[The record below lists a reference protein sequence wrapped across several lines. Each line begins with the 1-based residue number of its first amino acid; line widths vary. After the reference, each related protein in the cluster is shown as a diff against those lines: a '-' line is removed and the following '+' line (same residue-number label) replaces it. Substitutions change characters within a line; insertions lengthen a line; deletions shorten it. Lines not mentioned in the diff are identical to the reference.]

1 MKKVGFLLIVLA
13 ALVCFV
19 SCGGGSSKSSET
31 VEVSWWIPKGED
43 STYYMSYD
51 ENPAI
56 RFLETKE
63 YNGKKVDIKFQI
75 PISGSERDNFNTLIM
90 TEDYPKIFDMSYC
103 TSSPEE
109 LLTDGVIW
117 DLTPYMEEYMPNYLN
132 IVKNDASLTPYVYN
146 SVDGEKKVISLYA
159 ITNETLGNFMGLNY
173 RRDWVAKYG
182 TNPKTGEK
190 FTYGYT
196 DPNDYNTYYDDV
208 VFPSGNTDPVYIS
221 DWEWMFGIFDVAMKD
236 LGITDGYCISIL
248 FKGYAESG
256 GGFDSAFGG
265 GTPMWFRDK
274 SGNAQFGGDTEAMK
288 TYLQMMNAWYKK
300 GWLDKNFAEHTAD
313 QVYAI
318 ESAKINS
325 GKIGAFVG
333 RRGNSGGQMDN
344 GDKLTEGIM
353 VYGARPAINDVYGS
367 DAVKNNEPY
376 SLYQYSHLRGNLCVS
391 KKATE
396 EELKT
401 ILSFL
406 DYLYSEE
413 GGAFLAFGLTKEQN
427 DILQDP
433 TYAKYNLDNGSY
445 HREYLSDGKIAY
457 HRDAKLIDDNDLASA
472 MAAKRIT
479 TGYYSP
485 GFVPALNESY
495 TKCALYNMA
504 QWDYYYNTG
513 YIDKALQNQFTSDEA
528 ATYSKVY
535 SNVDTYMSQNIP
547 KFITGDLDVNGK
559 DWDNYCKM
567 LNKYSPNKITNIY
580 QRIFDSVK

>member
-1 MKKVGFLLIVLA
+1 MKKAGLLFVLITM
-13 ALVCFV
+13 LICLV
-19 SCGGGSSKSSET
+19 SCGGGSKDSAET
-31 VEVSWWIPKGED
+31 VEISWWIPKGED

-56 RFLETKE
+56 HYLETRE
-63 YNGKKVDIKFQI
+63 YNGKKVDLKFQV

-90 TEDYPKIFDMSYC
+90 TEDYPMLFDMSYC
-103 TSSPEE
+103 TSSPAE
-109 LLTDGVIW
+109 LLEDGVVW
-117 DLTPYMEEYMPNYLN
+117 DLTPYMEEYMPNYMK
-132 IVKNDASLTPYVYN
+132 IVNGDASLAPYVYN
-146 SVDGEKKVISLYA
+146 SIDGEKKIISLYS

-208 VFPSGNTDPVYIS
+208 VFPSGGTDPVYIS
-221 DWEWMFGIFDVAMKD
+221 DWEWMFGIFDIAMKD

-265 GTPMWFRDK
+265 GCPLWYRDLD
-274 SGNAQFGGDTEAMK
+274 GNAQFGGDTESMK

-313 QVYAI
+313 QIYAI

-344 GDKLTEGIM
+344 GDKLTQGIM

-367 DAVKNNEPY
+367 DAVKNKEPY

-391 KKATE
+391 TKATE

-406 DYLYSEE
+406 DYLYTEE
-413 GGAFLAFGLTKEQN
+413 GGAFLAFGMTKEQN
-427 DILQDP
+427 DEINDP
-433 TYAKYNLDNGSY
+433 VYAKYELDNGAYS
-445 HREYLSDGKIAY
+445 REYLADGKIAY

-472 MAAKRIT
+472 MAAKRIN
-479 TGYYSP
+479 TGFYAN
-485 GFVPALNESY
+485 GFVAALNESY

-504 QWDYYYNTG
+504 QWDYYYNRG
-513 YIDKALQNQFTSDEA
+513 YIDKALHNQFTSDEA
-528 ATYSKVY
+528 AVYSKVY

-567 LNKYSPNKITNIY
+567 LNKYSPNKVTTIF